1 MWGARSLYRTGAQ
14 TSAHR
19 RSVLR
24 PETTRAPP
32 IIPDRAGK
40 RENLDHE
47 VPGYKPAA
55 SPGIYLFN
63 TLLSGISTQ
72 RSLVPVGRGAG
83 FSRFPP
89 LVVGGGESRTA
100 DGPCL
105 AA

>member
-1 MWGARSLYRTGAQ
+1 MWGTRSLYRTSAQ

-40 RENLDHE
+40 RENLKQE

-55 SPGIYLFN
+55 FPGIYLSN
-63 TLLSGISTQ
+63 TICRWVALSPS
-72 RSLVPVGRGAG
+72 
-83 FSRFPP
+83 
-89 LVVGGGESRTA
+89 
-100 DGPCL
+100 GP
-105 AA
+105 